1 MKLGT
6 AVIFGEDK
14 RRILGPRAAARTRR
28 WNNVGRRAA
37 AAGVCMF
44 IPSLSER
51 RSTPALLA
59 LVLLLGGCAATQ
71 VAIEKRNLDV
81 QTRMSATIFL
91 DPVPVEEQTVF
102 VQIRNTSDKP
112 ELDLAPEVAAAM
124 QAKGYRVVSDPRL
137 AKFYLQANVLA
148 VGKSDPSAIRQVMG
162 GGFGAGVSGGAS
174 GIVAASA
181 AGGAFGPTGRAVATG
196 AAAGGFG
203 EVVIGSLVK
212 DVYYSIVTDVQI
224 KERLPAGRV
233 ASQDTALQNRQGTSG
248 GDTLSYS
255 ERVEMKTY
263 QTRVVSTANKVNLD
277 FEEAVPALR
286 AGLVRALTGLF

>member
-1 MKLGT
+1 MP
-6 AVIFGEDK
+6 VPSVS
-14 RRILGPRAAARTRR
+14 GPRRLAA
-28 WNNVGRRAA
+28 VLG
-37 AAGVCMF
+37 
-44 IPSLSER
+44 
-51 RSTPALLA
+51 LA
-59 LVLLLGGCAATQ
+59 LLLGGCAATQ
-71 VAIEKRNLDV
+71 VAIEKRHLDV

-91 DPVPVEEQTVF
+91 DPVPADEQTVF

-124 QAKGYRVVSDPRL
+124 VAKGYRVVTDPRL

-162 GGFGAGVSGGAS
+162 GGFGAGVSGGAT
-174 GIVAASA
+174 GIVAAGA

-224 KERLPAGRV
+224 KERLPQGRV
-233 ASQDTALQNRQGTSG
+233 ASQDSALQNRQGTSG

-255 ERVEMKTY
+255 DRVDMKTY
-263 QTRVVSTANKVNLD
+263 QTRVVSTANKVNLE